1 MITLLQN
8 LRNYINNDL
17 LYQLIVMASI
27 VVITLLLAKLFSY
40 LIKKLLYP
48 IVSKSKTSVDDEILK
63 VTENTVFRVIIIS
76 GLYAALAVFSGGF
89 SLTSAISNKS
99 LIEEYPYLDK
109 LVIVADYILF
119 LIVMILLLLLTF
131 KVINIFFHW
140 YSNKV
145 HAEDNKNLTGSLF
158 PLLSKISK
166 VLTFIIVF
174 IIVLAKFKVDISAFV
189 VSLGVGSLAI
199 ALAAQETLSN
209 MISGFIVMVDRP
221 FRIGDRVKIGNDVI
235 GDVTEIG
242 IRSTKIIDF
251 DNNLIIIP
259 NNDVAKSRIVNLSYP
274 SNLTRV
280 LVDVGVAYGTDVNL
294 VKELLLKSTESNPLV
309 SNEIKPEAFFIN
321 FGDSSLD
328 FRLAVRTQNYNN
340 AFQLGCDLREK
351 IYILFNENNISI
363 PFPQRD
369 LHIITQP
376 ENSDKPQN

>member
-351 IYILFNENNISI
+351 IYTLFNENNVSI